1 MWWTSQNNCVE
12 KGQGCISQ
20 KEKGE
25 TRRDK
30 TACEASLFKYVFC
43 FPTEPSL
50 IRPRAHSLMTASAK
64 HKPEEMPC
72 AHANTYANTIT
83 RSTELPCAHML
94 LQASKLTQKHTL
106 KCLKRN
112 KSCRAGWS
120 PPRFLSESF
129 IFAPQQESRHQNSN
143 PRYRTAVPTMEGK
156 KEKAVCF
163 CVLWVCLSG
172 PLRGQTV
179 VLCGPKESFVTGRR
193 LFKLEWMQL

>member
-1 MWWTSQNNCVE
+1 MDKSKQLCIKRARLHFSE
-12 KGQGCISQ
+12 K
-20 KEKGE
+20 KGE

-50 IRPRAHSLMTASAK
+50 IRPRAHSLATASAK
-64 HKPEEMPC
+64 HKPEEMPST
-72 AHANTYANTIT
+72 HTNTFANTIT

-106 KCLKRN
+106 KCSKRN

-129 IFAPQQESRHQNSN
+129 IFAPQQEPRHQNSN
-143 PRYRTAVPTMEGK
+143 PRYSTAVPTMEGK
-156 KEKAVCF
+156 KCSLLLYAVGMFKWTPARSNCGTLWPEGEF
-163 CVLWVCLSG
+163 CY
-172 PLRGQTV
+172 RQTAV
-179 VLCGPKESFVTGRR
+179 
-193 LFKLEWMQL
+193 